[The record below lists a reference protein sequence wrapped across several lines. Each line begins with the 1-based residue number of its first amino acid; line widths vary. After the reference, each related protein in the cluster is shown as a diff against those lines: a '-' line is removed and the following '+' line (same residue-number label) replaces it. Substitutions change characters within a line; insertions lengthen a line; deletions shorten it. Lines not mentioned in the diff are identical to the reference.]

1 MELTLEELAGL
12 VGGSLE
18 GPPERVVSGL
28 KGITE
33 AGPSD
38 VAFLA
43 NPKYAA
49 ALPECRAGVVL
60 VRPDQKAPADLAVI
74 RVDDPYLAYARLLA
88 KAAARPYRAGGVH
101 PRAFVDEAAK
111 VGAEVTIHAL
121 AYVGPGAEIGDRA
134 VLHSGVHVGEGARVG
149 ADTVLH
155 PNVTLYHGCSVG
167 ARCII
172 HAGTVIGS
180 DGYGFVPEGEG
191 YFKIPQVG
199 VVQVD
204 DDVELG
210 ALNSVDRAATGRTWI
225 QRGVKTD
232 NMVHVAHNCVVGEHS
247 LLVAQVGISGSTR
260 LERRVVLGGQVGVAG
275 HLTVGEGVQAAGGT
289 GIVKSVPAGEV
300 VAGVPAM
307 PHRLWLRTAGLI
319 RRLPELFK
327 RVKDLEARLAAEDS
341 AGPGRKGK

>member
-1 MELTLEELAGL
+1 MELTLKELAGL

-49 ALPECRAGVVL
+49 ALPRCQAGAVL
-60 VRPDQKAPADLAVI
+60 VRPGQKVPEGLAVV
-74 RVDDPYLAYARLLA
+74 RVEDPYLAYAKLLSMA
-88 KAAARPYRAGGVH
+88 TARPYQAGGVH
-101 PRAFVDEAAK
+101 PRAFVHDTAR
-111 VGAEVTIHAL
+111 VGREVTIHAL
-121 AYVGPGAEIGDRA
+121 AYVGPEAVVGDRA
-134 VLHSGVHVGEGARVG
+134 VLHPGVHVGEGARVG
-149 ADTVLH
+149 EDTVLH
-155 PNVTLYHGCSVG
+155 PNATVYHGCSVG

-199 VVQVD
+199 TVQID
-204 DDVELG
+204 DEVELG

-225 QRGVKTD
+225 QSGVKTD
-232 NMVHVAHNCVVGEHS
+232 NMVHIAHNCTIGEHS
-247 LLVAQVGISGSTR
+247 LLVAQVGISGSTQ
-260 LERRVVLGGQVGVAG
+260 LGKRVVLGGQAGVAG
-275 HLTVGEGVQAAGGT
+275 HLSLGDGVQAAGGS
-289 GIVKSVPAGEV
+289 GIIKSLEPGEV

-307 PHRLWLRTAGLI
+307 PHRLWLRVSGLI

-327 RVKDLEARLAAEDS
+327 RVKALEARL
-341 AGPGRKGK
+341 GPEPGEPGQGGE